1 MQSKSGQLHEVEPA
15 GIHAPL
21 REASVPHD
29 AAVPETRRVPA
40 SREESLAEAPYVT
53 READYIA
60 VIEALV
66 IAALHALEAHVWDV
80 KKRIAILQERQ
91 ERVEEVAE
99 SPAITAGD
107 RGTPL
112 ETPEPLCAAPQPVS
126 HAPHRAETHVLDSHP
141 AVLKPLS
148 WSGS

>member
-29 AAVPETRRVPA
+29 AAVPETRSVPA
-40 SREESLAEAPYVT
+40 PGEESLSEAPSVT
-53 READYIA
+53 READYTA

-80 KKRIAILQERQ
+80 KKRVAILQERI
-91 ERVEEVAE
+91 EEVAE
-99 SPAITAGD
+99 SPAVTAGSW
-107 RGTPL
+107 GIPL
-112 ETPEPLCAAPQPVS
+112 ETTQPLCAAPQPVS
-126 HAPHRAETHVLDSHP
+126 HAPHRAENAGT
-141 AVLKPLS
+141 
-148 WSGS
+148 

>member
-1 MQSKSGQLHEVEPA
+1 MQANGGQLHEVEPA

-29 AAVPETRRVPA
+29 AAVPETRSVPTPG
-40 SREESLAEAPYVT
+40 EESLSVAPSVT
-53 READYIA
+53 REAGSTA

-66 IAALHALEAHVWDV
+66 IAALYALEAHVWDV
-80 KKRIAILQERQ
+80 RKRVAVLQ

-99 SPAITAGD
+99 SPAETAGD

-112 ETPEPLCAAPQPVS
+112 ETTQPLCAAPQPVS
-126 HAPHRAETHVLDSHP
+126 HAPY
-141 AVLKPLS
+141 
-148 WSGS
+148 

>member
-1 MQSKSGQLHEVEPA
+1 MQSKNGQLHEGEPA

-40 SREESLAEAPYVT
+40 SGEESHPEAPSVT
-53 READYIA
+53 HEAGSTA

-66 IAALHALEAHVWDV
+66 IAILYALEAHVRDL
-80 KKRIAILQERQ
+80 KKRVALLQERG
-91 ERVEEVAE
+91 EAVAE
-99 SPAITAGD
+99 SPAVTAGD

-112 ETPEPLCAAPQPVS
+112 ET
-126 HAPHRAETHVLDSHP
+126 T
-141 AVLKPLS
+141 
-148 WSGS
+148 

>member
-1 MQSKSGQLHEVEPA
+1 MQAHGGQLHEVESA

-29 AAVPETRRVPA
+29 AAAPETRRVPA
-40 SREESLAEAPYVT
+40 PGEESLSEAPSVT
-53 READYIA
+53 RDAGSTA

-66 IAALHALEAHVWDV
+66 IAALYALEAHVWDV
-80 KKRIAILQERQ
+80 KKRVAILQARQ

-99 SPAITAGD
+99 SPIVTGGE

-112 ETPEPLCAAPQPVS
+112 ETPEPLCAALQPVS
-126 HAPHRAETHVLDSHP
+126 HDSRYAETPVLDSHT
-141 AVLKPLS
+141 AV
-148 WSGS
+148 

>member
-1 MQSKSGQLHEVEPA
+1 MQAHGELLDGVESA

-21 REASVPHD
+21 REASVLHD

-40 SREESLAEAPYVT
+40 PGEESLSEAPSVT
-53 READYIA
+53 READYTA

-80 KKRIAILQERQ
+80 KKRIAIFQ
-91 ERVEEVAE
+91 ERVAEVAE
-99 SPAITAGD
+99 SLAGTAGD

-112 ETPEPLCAAPQPVS
+112 ETPEPLCAVPQPVS
-126 HAPHRAETHVLDSHP
+126 HDPRCAENPRT
-141 AVLKPLS
+141 
-148 WSGS
+148 